1 MSCYSSGKGI
11 IMETDLGMQLLRAF
25 VIGGFICVIGQLL
38 MDVANLT
45 PAHTLSILVVAGSVL
60 SIFGIYPALVDFAGA
75 GATLPISSF
84 GNTLVEGARQG
95 AASNGFFG
103 IFTGMLGPVSAGVT
117 AAVVFGMLTALVFKP
132 HS

>member
-1 MSCYSSGKGI
+1 
-11 IMETDLGMQLLRAF
+11 MQLLRAF
-25 VIGGFICVIGQLL
+25 VVGGFICVIGQLL

-95 AASNGFFG
+95 AASNGFLG